1 MDRMRIHGGRS
12 LKGSVKTSGA
22 KNSALK
28 LLFAS
33 LLAEGRHTFHNVPE
47 LKDVESSAELL
58 GSLNCKVQR
67 KGKTIIVDV
76 KAPDSFEAHYDLV
89 RKMRASILC
98 LGPLLAKYGQAQ
110 VSLPGGCAIGSRPIN
125 LHLEGM
131 KAMGAEIDLRS
142 GYVHASVPTP
152 SKRLKGTNIL
162 FEFATVG
169 GTENIMM
176 AATLAE
182 GVTVIENAAKEPEI
196 VDLANYL
203 KKMGAKIDGAGT
215 SIIRI
220 EGVEKL
226 TPAEHT
232 VIPDRIEA
240 GTLLIAAAIAG
251 GDVTVQDCVPEH
263 LEALIFKL
271 REAGFQIETAP
282 TSMRIRST
290 GGSKCVD
297 VTTAPHPGFPTD
309 LQAQFMAL
317 MCVSEGVS
325 VITETVFENRFMHV
339 TELHRLGADITPKSR
354 VAVVRGKPGGLE
366 GAPVMATDLRA
377 SASLVLAGLAARGET
392 VVSRI
397 YHLDRG
403 YEHLET
409 KLQSLGAAIER
420 FSDSE
425 SSEPAAE

>member
-1 MDRMRIHGGRS
+1 MDKMIVRGGQR
-12 LKGSVKTSGA
+12 LNGEVHTSGA

-33 LLAEGRHTFHNVPE
+33 LLAEGRHVFHNVPE
-47 LKDVESSAELL
+47 LKDIESSILL
-58 GSLNCKVQR
+58 LESLNCRAQR
-67 KGKTIIVDV
+67 SGKTVSVEV
-76 KAPDSFEAHYDLV
+76 KAPGSYEAHYDLV

-98 LGPLLAKYGQAQ
+98 LGPLLTRYGQAQ

-125 LHLEGM
+125 LHLEGL
-131 KAMGAEIDLRS
+131 KAMGAEIELRQ
-142 GYVHASVPTP
+142 GYVHAQA
-152 SKRLKGTNIL
+152 KRLHGTNIL

-176 AATLAE
+176 AATLAD

-203 KKMGAKIDGAGT
+203 NKMGAKIEGAGS

-220 EGVEKL
+220 TGVDRL
-226 TPAEHT
+226 SPAEHT

-240 GTLLIAAAIAG
+240 GTLLIAG
-251 GDVTVQDCVPEH
+251 GMTGGEVTVKSCVPEH
-263 LEALIFKL
+263 LDALIFKM
-271 REAGFQIETAP
+271 RESGFKIDTEK
-282 TSMRIRST
+282 TSMTIYPAKSWK
-290 GGSKCVD
+290 GVD
-297 VTTAPHPGFPTD
+297 ITTAPHPAFPTD

-317 MCVSEGVS
+317 ATVAEGTS

-339 TELHRLGADITPKSR
+339 QELLRLGADITPKTR
-354 VAVVRGKPGGLE
+354 VAVVRGKPSGLT

-377 SASLVLAGLAARGET
+377 SASLVLAGMVAKDET
-392 VVSRI
+392 AISRI

-403 YEHLET
+403 YESLET
-409 KLQSLGAAIER
+409 KLSALGASIR
-420 FSDSE
+420 RVKDD
-425 SSEPAAE
+425 

>member
-1 MDRMRIHGGRS
+1 MDRMRVQGGRT
-12 LKGSVKTSGA
+12 LRGTVRTSGA

-28 LLFAS
+28 MLFAS
-33 LLAEGRHTFHNVPE
+33 LLAEGKHTFHNVPE
-47 LKDVESSAELL
+47 LKDVESSATLL
-58 GSLNCKVQR
+58 ESLNCKVTR
-67 KGKTIIVDV
+67 KGKTLTVEV
-76 KAPDSFEAHYDLV
+76 RAPETFEAHYDLV

-131 KAMGAEIDLRS
+131 KAMGADIDLRG
-142 GYVHASVPTP
+142 GYVHASVP
-152 SKRLKGTNIL
+152 SASRRLKGTNIL

-182 GVTVIENAAKEPEI
+182 GVTTIENAAKEPEI

-203 KKMGAKIDGAGT
+203 RKMGAKITGDGT

-226 TPAEHT
+226 KPSEHN

-240 GTLLIAAAIAG
+240 GTLLIAGAIAG

-263 LEALIFKL
+263 LESLLLKL
-271 REAGFQIETAP
+271 REAGYGIETTAN
-282 TSMRIRST
+282 SVRIRST
-290 GGSKCVD
+290 GGARCVD
-297 VTTAPHPGFPTD
+297 ITTAPHPGFPTD

-325 VITETVFENRFMHV
+325 VISETVFENRFMHI
-339 TELHRLGADITPKSR
+339 TELLRLGADVTPKTR

-377 SASLVLAGLAARGET
+377 SACLLLAGLAARGET

-403 YEHLET
+403 YEQLEL
-409 KLQSLGAAIER
+409 KLASLGAAIER
-420 FSDSE
+420 LKSDGTD
-425 SSEPAAE
+425 AEEQP